1 MDTSIYMKKL
11 LCFFVFLLIT
21 NIAFSQSYTNQD
33 YRRFS
38 LTLNGGTSFGDFS
51 ESGNFL
57 SSHFSV
63 DTKNTFRFGGGL
75 QYALT
80 PAWSLE
86 LGYQRTQIKG
96 TEIAF
101 ETNMDLFT
109 LKNIINLNQ
118 LFFVNRISDRLNPFF
133 TLGLGYD
140 MFSYDGP
147 QRSFSDDA
155 TSYNAGAG
163 LAFKLSNTVDLFTHY
178 EYHLGVN
185 SVDNETEG
193 WGSDLINSLT
203 GGIRINFG
211 RKNTE
216 HLSWRAVPVELS
228 PSDYDRL
235 MAQADLTDKLQNRMA
250 QMEEHN
256 TKKEKEF
263 ETAIAKNT
271 TDIDS
276 LRSGLNNLTLR
287 VDGLEAAFANLQ
299 GQIVDSNVNEKTGMA
314 KSLADG
320 HYVQIFATYN
330 LDIAQDIRQQ
340 AIQTLNESLPNPP
353 QNIVILHRKKYY
365 EVMIGAFSNFNDADN
380 IQGIMTEVHDDS
392 YVITFPRPENLMP
405 DFEGMEVVT
414 SQSLTESQ

>member
-1 MDTSIYMKKL
+1 MDTLNHMKKL
-11 LCFFVFLLIT
+11 ICFLVFLFST
-21 NIAFSQSYTNQD
+21 SVAFSQSYSSHD
-33 YRRFS
+33 YRRLS
-38 LTLNGGTSFGDFS
+38 ITLNGGTSFGDFS

-63 DTKNTFRFGGGL
+63 DTKNTLRFGGGL

-86 LGYQRTQIKG
+86 LGYQRTQIEG
-96 TEIAF
+96 TEIPF

-118 LFFVNRISDRLNPFF
+118 LFFVNRISDRLNPFVS
-133 TLGLGYD
+133 LGIGYD
-140 MFSYDGP
+140 FFNYNGP
-147 QRSFSDDA
+147 QRSFSEDA

-271 TDIDS
+271 ADIDS

-287 VDGLEAAFANLQ
+287 VDGLEAAFANLE
-299 GQIVDSNVNEKTGMA
+299 GQIVDSNVDQETGMA
-314 KSLADG
+314 TSLADG
-320 HYVQIFATYN
+320 HYVQIFSTYYM
-330 LDIAQDIRQQ
+330 DIAQNVRQEAIR
-340 AIQTLNESLPNPP
+340 TLNESLPNPP

-380 IQGIMTEVHDDS
+380 IQGIMTDVHDDS
-392 YVITFPRPENLMP
+392 YVITFPRPESLMP
-405 DFEGMEVVT
+405 DFEGMEVVQT
-414 SQSLTESQ
+414 KPLAGSQ